1 MSTFLEE
8 SPRGIDSSIFDIDIK
23 SDVFDKEK
31 FRNYQDSKRQ
41 AGVEDHYLMMRKNQT
56 VDFVNRMYKKYSFD
70 NEPRARMTI
79 RQCFKVLEGY
89 VDSSDP
95 DVSLPNMIHMLQTA
109 EGIRD
114 AGGPDW
120 LQLTGLIHDMGKIM
134 FAIGGV
140 KEDGQQGTGD
150 GPQWALG
157 GDTWVV
163 GAKIPETCVF
173 PEYNNLNPDM
183 SNNEYNTE
191 YGIYSPNC
199 GFDNLK
205 FAYGHDEYLYQML
218 KANKTN
224 LPKPALAIIRY
235 HSCYPWHTGGSYRHF
250 MVDEDYES
258 LKWVLLFNQFDLY
271 TKSEEGL
278 KGKSVEE
285 LWVYYQSLIDKYIPN
300 ESQLMW

>member
-1 MSTFLEE
+1 MSSLEE

-23 SDVFDKEK
+23 SAVFDKEK

-114 AGGPDW
+114 AGLPDW

-183 SNNEYNTE
+183 SNDEYNTE
-191 YGIYSPNC
+191 NGIYSPNC